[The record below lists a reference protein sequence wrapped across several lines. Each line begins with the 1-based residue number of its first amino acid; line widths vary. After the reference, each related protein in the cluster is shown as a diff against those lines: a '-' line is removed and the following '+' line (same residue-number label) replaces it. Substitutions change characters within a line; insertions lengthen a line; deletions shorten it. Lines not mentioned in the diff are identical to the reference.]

1 MNPLLGILEG
11 FREIWSHKFRSLLTG
26 LGVVLGVASL
36 MSMFAITN
44 GQAIQ
49 FRESLEMWGGA
60 NRVSLED
67 RPVPEEQESIK
78 DLSPGRTYADVVAL
92 KRVPLVDLVSPQ
104 HRLNN
109 GVVEREGRFYRSH
122 WIRGVDEAFLEIEN
136 HQVGSGRFFT
146 DVELRNRSRVM
157 VMGQKTKRTLFGN
170 RPDQELLGEQVLF
183 NGVKFSV
190 IGFFEEYDHQY
201 KDRVVVVPFSTMQE
215 LFFAANVVNG
225 KDLGPNRKVERIVV
239 RVRDMEVMDEA
250 IEQMRNVLL
259 QTHNGVE
266 DFAFRTRENMFENIE
281 QSVLGVR
288 LSGFIVSGV
297 TLIAAGVGITN
308 IMMASIKERTREIGV
323 RRALGAR
330 KADVFVQICLEALV
344 LAVLGGVLGLGAG
357 YALIEVVAQLLD
369 ETTIPVIDFW
379 GVLFSFVTA
388 VVIGF
393 LAGIAPA
400 IQASKMNPI
409 EALRFE

>member
-1 MNPLLGILEG
+1 MNPMLGIQEG

-26 LGVVLGVASL
+26 LGVIMGVASL

-49 FRESLEMWGGA
+49 FREAFEMWGAATHVG
-60 NRVSLED
+60 LID

-78 DLSPGRTYADVVAL
+78 DMSPGRTYADVVAL
-92 KRVPLVDLVSPQ
+92 RRVPLLDLVSPQ
-104 HRLNN
+104 LRMQ
-109 GVVEREGRFYRSH
+109 GGAVEREGRVFRSD
-122 WIRGVDEAFLEIEN
+122 WIRGVDDTFLEIEN
-136 HQVGSGRFFT
+136 HQLRSGRFFT
-146 DVELRNRSRVM
+146 DVEQRNRNRVM
-157 VMGQKTKRTLFGN
+157 VMGQKTKRELFGN
-170 RPDQELLGEQVLF
+170 RPDQELLGEAVLL
-183 NGVKFSV
+183 NNIKFSV
-190 IGFFEEYDHQY
+190 IGFFEEYGHRY

-215 LFFAANVVNG
+215 LFFSAQVIKG
-225 KDLGPNRKVERIVV
+225 EDLGPNRKVDRIVV
-239 RVRDMEVMDEA
+239 RVRSMDVMDEA

-266 DFAFRTRENMFENIE
+266 DFAFRTREDWFENIE
-281 QSVLGVR
+281 RSVTGIR

-323 RRALGAR
+323 RRALGADR
-330 KADVFVQICLEALV
+330 TDVFMQICLESLV
-344 LAVLGGVLGLGAG
+344 LAMLGGLLGLGAG
-357 YALIEVVAQLLD
+357 FLLIGLVTELMAEISV
-369 ETTIPVIDFW
+369 PVIDFQ
-379 GVLFSFVTA
+379 GILFSFVTA

-393 LAGIAPA
+393 LAGIVPA
-400 IQASKMNPI
+400 FNASKMNPI

>member
-1 MNPLLGILEG
+1 MNPALGIKEG

-49 FRESLEMWGGA
+49 FREALEIWGGA
-60 NRVSLED
+60 SHVSVVD
-67 RPVPEEQESIK
+67 RSVPEEQESMK
-78 DLSPGRTYADVVAL
+78 DLSPGRTHADVVAL
-92 KRVPLVDLVSPQ
+92 KHAPFIDLVSPQ
-104 HRLNN
+104 LRLNN
-109 GVVEREGRFYRSH
+109 GVVEREGRVFRSY
-122 WIRGVDEAFLEIEN
+122 WIRGVDAAFLKIEK
-136 HQVGSGRFFT
+136 HRVGSGRFFT
-146 DVELRNRSRVM
+146 DVEHRNHSRVM
-157 VMGQKTKRTLFGN
+157 VMGKTTKRILFGN
-170 RPDQELLGEQVLF
+170 RPDQEVLGESVLF

-190 IGFFEEYDHQY
+190 IGFFEEYDHRY
-201 KDRVVVVPFSTMQE
+201 KDRVVVIPFSTMQE
-215 LFFAANVVNG
+215 LFFSANVVEG
-225 KDLGPNRKVERIVV
+225 EDLGPNRKIDRIVV
-239 RVRDMEVMDEA
+239 KVRNMDVMDEA

-266 DFAFRTRENMFENIE
+266 DFAFRTREDMFDNIE
-281 QSVLGVR
+281 QSVMGIK

-323 RRALGAR
+323 RRALGAGQS
-330 KADVFVQICLEALV
+330 DVFLQICLEALV
-344 LAVLGGVLGLGAG
+344 LAILGGVLGLGAG
-357 YALIEVVAQLLD
+357 YGLIEVVAKLLA
-369 ETTIPVIDFW
+369 ETSVPVMDFW
-379 GVLFSFVTA
+379 AVLFSFVTA

-400 IQASKMNPI
+400 FKASKMNPI